1 MQKGAARFGVLCGV
15 VWIVMI
21 VVLIVVPDALE
32 GWMSLPAA
40 RVCGWVIASG
50 LWVAIVEREWRER
63 FSPIPRFL
71 VQILVWLSAALIA
84 IYISDY
90 FRAGRGQLLG

>member
-1 MQKGAARFGVLCGV
+1 MQKGTARFVVQCSV

-21 VVLIVVPDALE
+21 VVLILVPDALE
-32 GWMSLPAA
+32 DWMSLPVA

-71 VQILVWLSAALIA
+71 IQIVVWLSAALIA
-84 IYISDY
+84 ISVSDY
-90 FRAGRGQLLG
+90 FRLGRGQLLG